1 MAHRTIRE
9 KRFLTIIHVATVLSM
24 LLPGA
29 ILSLAA
35 VAWPYQLP
43 IVLIL
48 VLILIPLYVRFRMD
62 PRVIALSTG
71 LSMALCGWIFTCE
84 HIVTLDNLLGTRF
97 SERLRLGVRLSTY
110 VSKTLHSEN
119 LTTREACCG
128 DALTWRYQPGSIHR
142 WTFDCP
148 TCSKPY
154 ATVVDPTGYLN
165 GQPALAQSRQID
177 LFVAGDSVLQGMGAP
192 SALEFVRAELP
203 VRMWNLSIAAYG
215 ARQKVNALL
224 TYALSKQPRWL
235 ILEFYAGNDLPEAI
249 QDDLC
254 ADAGDFRCRY
264 NPVELEW
271 RSAHHPVYSSMAEV
285 RTHIIATLAYYSA
298 DNLTLTI
305 TGVPADAIK
314 GGVKRALGPF
324 VTGRS
329 SGTARDEVSRTPAAP
344 VVFAKPPFP
353 LREGHWAA
361 YLQAGMAAIEREYRR
376 LWSALESTDIKPT
389 VVLLYSP
396 VKYEVYQG
404 QGLEPLPEMD
414 RTSAFQ
420 RTSIS
425 AFARTFGWRFLDLTE
440 PLREE
445 VKARQAWLYGVHDQV
460 HLSPEG
466 TVIMASVLAAQLS
479 KVIVPPR

>member
-9 KRFLTIIHVATVLSM
+9 KRFLTIIHVANVLAM
-24 LLPGA
+24 LLAGA
-29 ILSLAA
+29 ILALAA
-35 VAWPYQLP
+35 VAWPYQIP

-48 VLILIPLYVRFRMD
+48 VLIPIVLYVRFRTD
-62 PRVIALSTG
+62 PRVIALYTG
-71 LSMALCGWIFTCE
+71 LSMALCGWILICE

-110 VSKTLHSEN
+110 VAKTLHPEN
-119 LTTREACCG
+119 LTTRETCCG

-192 SALEFVRAELP
+192 SPLELVRAELP

-254 ADAGDFRCRY
+254 ADSRDFRCRY

-271 RSAHHPVYSSMAEV
+271 RSAHHPVYSSMADV
-285 RTHIIATLAYYSA
+285 RTDVIGTLAYYSA

-305 TGVPADAIK
+305 SGVLADAIK
-314 GGVKRALGPF
+314 GGVKRALGIF
-324 VTGRS
+324 VTRRS
-329 SGTARDEVSRTPAAP
+329 SDRARGGVSKSP
-344 VVFAKPPFP
+344 VSPVFAKPPFP
-353 LREGHWAA
+353 LREGQWGA

-376 LWSALESTDIKPT
+376 LWSALESTGSKPT
-389 VVLLYSP
+389 VVLLYNP
-396 VKYEVYQG
+396 VKYEVYQ
-404 QGLEPLPEMD
+404 
-414 RTSAFQ
+414 
-420 RTSIS
+420 
-425 AFARTFGWRFLDLTE
+425 
-440 PLREE
+440 
-445 VKARQAWLYGVHDQV
+445 RQ
-460 HLSPEG
+460 
-466 TVIMASVLAAQLS
+466 
-479 KVIVPPR
+479 